1 MEVLSADNKIMT
13 VNGKL
18 AKAPSITGTGDMK
31 KSVYDPTGIV
41 EQAGGIPDYV
51 ANNAP
56 VTSVNNKTGPVTLT
70 KADVGLSQVDNVKQ
84 YSAQNPPPYPVT
96 SVNGQTGA
104 VILSASDIGAQSTIT
119 VNGILKGDGAGG
131 VTAAEAGTDYAD
143 VFIIDC
149 MADGTYDESM
159 PIPVTP
165 SKTYDE
171 VRNAILGQKQCYA
184 QYDGIYYPL
193 TKVSINAAESNNIVN
208 AVFTVARAGVVIR
221 SIEMRRITSDTDPVW
236 SIRPAESALRAPESA
251 TKGQVM
257 AYQGGIRGWRNSAI
271 GTNLSTTFSGLIK
284 GSDGYLAQATPGV
297 DYEEAPFTIHF
308 TTDNLD
314 ENIISS
320 DKSGA
325 QIESAF
331 NAGFRVE
338 AFLDG
343 KQLGSA
349 NTISNGRGYDF
360 VDITANGNIRGVR
373 LSIEDGD
380 MSSGGGKTYSFLP
393 VDFSCVE
400 RPALSG
406 TNELWGTD
414 TDGFWGLISNIALSN
429 LPAVSAADNGKFLR
443 VVNGA
448 WAIVAIDN
456 ANGGSF

>member
-1 MEVLSADNKIMT
+1 MAYLDNTGLSYFWSKIKSTLSSKQNKIT
-13 VNGKL
+13 
-18 AKAPSITGTGDMK
+18 
-31 KSVYDPTGIV
+31 
-41 EQAGGIPDYV
+41 
-51 ANNAP
+51 
-56 VTSVNNKTGPVTLT
+56 
-70 KADVGLSQVDNVKQ
+70 
-84 YSAQNPPPYPVT
+84 
-96 SVNGQTGA
+96 
-104 VILSASDIGAQSTIT
+104 ASGM
-119 VNGILKGDGAGG
+119 LKGDGAGG
-131 VTAAEAGTDYAD
+131 VSAATPGADYAD

-149 MADGTYDESM
+149 TADGTDDESM
-159 PIPVTP
+159 PITVTP

-193 TKVSINAAESNNIVN
+193 AEVFINAAESNNI
-208 AVFTVARAGVVIR
+208 AGAIFTVAKPGIIMR
-221 SIEMRRITSDTDPVW
+221 SIRMQHLTLDKDPVW
-236 SIRPAESALRAPESA
+236 SIRPAESALLAPASA
-251 TKGQVM
+251 TIGQVM
-257 AYQGGIRGWRNSAI
+257 AYQGALRGWGNSAI
-271 GTNLSTTFSGLIK
+271 GTNLSTAFSGLIK
-284 GSDGYLAQATPGV
+284 GSNGYLAQATPGV

-308 TTDNLD
+308 TTSNLD
-314 ENIISS
+314 ENSISS

-331 NAGFRVE
+331 NAGSRVE

-349 NTISNGRGYDF
+349 NTISSGRGYDF

-400 RPALSG
+400 QPAFSG
-406 TNELWGTD
+406 VNELWGTD
-414 TDGFWGLISNIALSN
+414 ADGFWGLISNIDLSN

-448 WAIVAIDN
+448 WAIVSIDN

>member
-1 MEVLSADNKIMT
+1 MS
-13 VNGKL
+13 VNGK
-18 AKAPSITGTGDMK
+18 TG
-31 KSVYDPTGIV
+31 
-41 EQAGGIPDYV
+41 A
-51 ANNAP
+51 
-56 VTSVNNKTGPVTLT
+56 VTLT
-70 KADVGLSQVDNVKQ
+70 KGDVGLSQVANVKQ

-131 VTAAEAGTDYAD
+131 IEA
-143 VFIIDC
+143 
-149 MADGTYDESM
+149 
-159 PIPVTP
+159 
-165 SKTYDE
+165 
-171 VRNAILGQKQCYA
+171 
-184 QYDGIYYPL
+184 
-193 TKVSINAAESNNIVN
+193 
-208 AVFTVARAGVVIR
+208 
-221 SIEMRRITSDTDPVW
+221 
-236 SIRPAESALRAPESA
+236 
-251 TKGQVM
+251 
-257 AYQGGIRGWRNSAI
+257 
-271 GTNLSTTFSGLIK
+271 
-284 GSDGYLAQATPGV
+284 ATPGV
-297 DYEEAPFTIHF
+297 DYEEAPFMIHF

-331 NAGFRVE
+331 NAGSRVE

-380 MSSGGGKTYSFLP
+380 MLSGGGKTYSFLP

-400 RPALSG
+400 RPAFSG
-406 TNELWGTD
+406 VNELWGTD
-414 TDGFWGLISNIALSN
+414 ADGFWGLISNIDLSN

-448 WAIVAIDN
+448 WAIVSISDAH
-456 ANGGSF
+456 GGSF